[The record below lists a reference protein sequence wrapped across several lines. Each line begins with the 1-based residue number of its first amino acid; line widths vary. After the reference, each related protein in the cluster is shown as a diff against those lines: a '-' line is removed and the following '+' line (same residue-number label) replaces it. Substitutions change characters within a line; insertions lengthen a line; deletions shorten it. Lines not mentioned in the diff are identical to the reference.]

1 MFSFYTTACYN
12 VGMSFESIVGH
23 DLVKEVLRLAIERP
37 APGYVFFGPDGVGK
51 RGLAEAFIRG
61 VLAHPEPLPLVAH
74 PDFLALTSA
83 TGTSMKVEEVRQF
96 VEQLH
101 QTSARGGRRVAL
113 ILEADQLTE
122 AAANA
127 LLKDVEESRK
137 VVYVFV
143 TDQFSALPATLRS
156 RLVPIACQVVPR
168 EMMDAWLKEKGLD
181 DKARQE
187 TLEIAQGSP
196 GRAVRFLEDRQGS
209 LRWLNLADEWLQSM
223 QRDRLGQQ
231 LAVIDRIAKTCE
243 AQGDTAKSWGLFL
256 SAAMTVMR
264 GSFASTPEVA
274 WRWSQAL
281 LLGWS
286 LAGTSVSPRVGLE
299 WACVSPYT
307 EGEMPSLLIPS
318 FV

>member
-1 MFSFYTTACYN
+1 
-12 VGMSFESIVGH
+12 MSFEGIIGH
-23 DLVKEVLRLAIERP
+23 ELVKEVLRRAVERP
-37 APGYVFFGPDGVGK
+37 APGYLFFGPDGVGK
-51 RGLAEAFIRG
+51 RGLAEAFIRD

-74 PDFLALTSA
+74 PDFLALTGA
-83 TGTSMKVEEVRQF
+83 TGTSVKVEEVRHF

-143 TDQFSALPATLRS
+143 TDQLSALPSTLRS
-156 RLVPIACQVVPR
+156 RLVPIACQKAPR
-168 EMMDAWLKEKGLD
+168 DVIDTWLKEKGLD
-181 DKARQE
+181 EAARKE
-187 TLEIAQGSP
+187 TLDIAQGSP
-196 GRAVRFLEDRQGS
+196 GKAQRFLEDRQGS
-209 LRWLNLADEWLQSM
+209 LRWLNLADEWLESM

-243 AQGDTAKSWGLFL
+243 AQGDATQGWTLFL
-256 SAAMTVMR
+256 QATMTVLR
-264 GSFASTPEVA
+264 GSFATMPEEA